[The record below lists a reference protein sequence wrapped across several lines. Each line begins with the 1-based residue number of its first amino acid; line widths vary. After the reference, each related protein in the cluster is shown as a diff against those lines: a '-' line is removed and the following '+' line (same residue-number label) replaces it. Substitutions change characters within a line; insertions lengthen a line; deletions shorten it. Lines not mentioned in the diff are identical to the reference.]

1 MKHKKTAVLLV
12 LLIALAALTWK
23 LSTWLTPQQLQ
34 QALQQTGGW
43 APVLYIG
50 LFVLLPAFFLPVAV
64 LALAGGLL
72 FGLWWGSVYTFIGAV
87 LNCALMFLL
96 ARYVGRSQVQRL
108 VEQKLSPQW
117 QRRLQM
123 ADGKEGFLLLIIL
136 RLIPAVPYNLINYTF
151 GLTGISFSSYLLASA
166 IGIIPGTFAF
176 INIGDK
182 TLEAGSPSFWIAI
195 GLLVLLLAVTGL
207 LGKKLFPG
215 QKKCDLIKK
224 EWRAKMKTANK
235 PKRNYARWII
245 LIVAVLLC
253 ALYFFVP
260 PVQEFVGHA
269 ASVLAS
275 ADVDSVVEYI
285 RSFGAYAMIFSFCLM
300 VFQSVMAPLPAFL
313 ITFANAAIFGWWQGA
328 ILSWTSSMAGAVLCF
343 YIARGLGRDVVE
355 RFAGTGALAS
365 VEGYFEKYGSK
376 TILVC
381 RLLPFVSF
389 DAVSYFAGLTPIKL
403 LPFLIAT
410 GLGQLPATIIY
421 SYVGGMLT
429 GGVKYFVTGL
439 LCIFSLG
446 ILVSIIKRVYN
457 DRQAKAGAQKDGS
470 HE

>member
-50 LFVLLPAFFLPVAV
+50 LFILLPTFFFPVAV

-195 GLLVLLLAVTGL
+195 GLLVLLLVVTGL

-215 QKKCDLIKK
+215 QK
-224 EWRAKMKTANK
+224 
-235 PKRNYARWII
+235 
-245 LIVAVLLC
+245 
-253 ALYFFVP
+253 
-260 PVQEFVGHA
+260 
-269 ASVLAS
+269 
-275 ADVDSVVEYI
+275 
-285 RSFGAYAMIFSFCLM
+285 
-300 VFQSVMAPLPAFL
+300 
-313 ITFANAAIFGWWQGA
+313 NA
-328 ILSWTSSMAGAVLCF
+328 TSSKKNG
-343 YIARGLGRDVVE
+343 E
-355 RFAGTGALAS
+355 
-365 VEGYFEKYGSK
+365 
-376 TILVC
+376 
-381 RLLPFVSF
+381 
-389 DAVSYFAGLTPIKL
+389 
-403 LPFLIAT
+403 
-410 GLGQLPATIIY
+410 
-421 SYVGGMLT
+421 
-429 GGVKYFVTGL
+429 
-439 LCIFSLG
+439 
-446 ILVSIIKRVYN
+446 
-457 DRQAKAGAQKDGS
+457 QK
-470 HE
+470 

>member
-34 QALQQTGGW
+34 QALQQPGGW
-43 APVLYIG
+43 APALYIG
-50 LFVLLPAFFLPVAV
+50 LFILLPAFFFPVAV

-195 GLLVLLLAVTGL
+195 GLLVLLLVVTGL

-215 QKKCDLIKK
+215 QK
-224 EWRAKMKTANK
+224 
-235 PKRNYARWII
+235 
-245 LIVAVLLC
+245 
-253 ALYFFVP
+253 
-260 PVQEFVGHA
+260 
-269 ASVLAS
+269 
-275 ADVDSVVEYI
+275 
-285 RSFGAYAMIFSFCLM
+285 
-300 VFQSVMAPLPAFL
+300 
-313 ITFANAAIFGWWQGA
+313 NA
-328 ILSWTSSMAGAVLCF
+328 TSSKKNG
-343 YIARGLGRDVVE
+343 E
-355 RFAGTGALAS
+355 
-365 VEGYFEKYGSK
+365 
-376 TILVC
+376 
-381 RLLPFVSF
+381 
-389 DAVSYFAGLTPIKL
+389 
-403 LPFLIAT
+403 
-410 GLGQLPATIIY
+410 
-421 SYVGGMLT
+421 
-429 GGVKYFVTGL
+429 
-439 LCIFSLG
+439 
-446 ILVSIIKRVYN
+446 
-457 DRQAKAGAQKDGS
+457 QK
-470 HE
+470 

>member
-50 LFVLLPAFFLPVAV
+50 LFILLPTFFFPVAV

-87 LNCALMFLL
+87 LNCAMMFLL

-215 QKKCDLIKK
+215 QK
-224 EWRAKMKTANK
+224 
-235 PKRNYARWII
+235 
-245 LIVAVLLC
+245 
-253 ALYFFVP
+253 
-260 PVQEFVGHA
+260 
-269 ASVLAS
+269 
-275 ADVDSVVEYI
+275 
-285 RSFGAYAMIFSFCLM
+285 
-300 VFQSVMAPLPAFL
+300 
-313 ITFANAAIFGWWQGA
+313 NA
-328 ILSWTSSMAGAVLCF
+328 TSSKKNG
-343 YIARGLGRDVVE
+343 D
-355 RFAGTGALAS
+355 
-365 VEGYFEKYGSK
+365 
-376 TILVC
+376 
-381 RLLPFVSF
+381 
-389 DAVSYFAGLTPIKL
+389 
-403 LPFLIAT
+403 
-410 GLGQLPATIIY
+410 
-421 SYVGGMLT
+421 
-429 GGVKYFVTGL
+429 
-439 LCIFSLG
+439 
-446 ILVSIIKRVYN
+446 
-457 DRQAKAGAQKDGS
+457 QK
-470 HE
+470 

>member
-1 MKHKKTAVLLV
+1 MKHKKTAMLLV

-50 LFVLLPAFFLPVAV
+50 LFILLPTFFFPVAV

-195 GLLVLLLAVTGL
+195 GLLVLLLVVTGL

-215 QKKCDLIKK
+215 QK
-224 EWRAKMKTANK
+224 
-235 PKRNYARWII
+235 
-245 LIVAVLLC
+245 
-253 ALYFFVP
+253 
-260 PVQEFVGHA
+260 
-269 ASVLAS
+269 
-275 ADVDSVVEYI
+275 
-285 RSFGAYAMIFSFCLM
+285 
-300 VFQSVMAPLPAFL
+300 
-313 ITFANAAIFGWWQGA
+313 NA
-328 ILSWTSSMAGAVLCF
+328 TSSKKNG
-343 YIARGLGRDVVE
+343 E
-355 RFAGTGALAS
+355 
-365 VEGYFEKYGSK
+365 
-376 TILVC
+376 
-381 RLLPFVSF
+381 
-389 DAVSYFAGLTPIKL
+389 
-403 LPFLIAT
+403 
-410 GLGQLPATIIY
+410 
-421 SYVGGMLT
+421 
-429 GGVKYFVTGL
+429 
-439 LCIFSLG
+439 
-446 ILVSIIKRVYN
+446 
-457 DRQAKAGAQKDGS
+457 QK
-470 HE
+470 

>member
-1 MKHKKTAVLLV
+1 MRHKKTAVLLV

-50 LFVLLPAFFLPVAV
+50 LFVLLPAFFFPVAV

-87 LNCALMFLL
+87 LNCAMMFLL

-195 GLLVLLLAVTGL
+195 GLLVLLLVVTGL

-215 QKKCDLIKK
+215 QK
-224 EWRAKMKTANK
+224 
-235 PKRNYARWII
+235 
-245 LIVAVLLC
+245 
-253 ALYFFVP
+253 
-260 PVQEFVGHA
+260 
-269 ASVLAS
+269 
-275 ADVDSVVEYI
+275 
-285 RSFGAYAMIFSFCLM
+285 
-300 VFQSVMAPLPAFL
+300 
-313 ITFANAAIFGWWQGA
+313 NA
-328 ILSWTSSMAGAVLCF
+328 TSSKKNG
-343 YIARGLGRDVVE
+343 E
-355 RFAGTGALAS
+355 
-365 VEGYFEKYGSK
+365 
-376 TILVC
+376 
-381 RLLPFVSF
+381 
-389 DAVSYFAGLTPIKL
+389 
-403 LPFLIAT
+403 
-410 GLGQLPATIIY
+410 
-421 SYVGGMLT
+421 
-429 GGVKYFVTGL
+429 
-439 LCIFSLG
+439 
-446 ILVSIIKRVYN
+446 
-457 DRQAKAGAQKDGS
+457 QK
-470 HE
+470 

>member
-50 LFVLLPAFFLPVAV
+50 LFVLLPAFFFPVAV

-182 TLEAGSPSFWIAI
+182 TLDAGSPSFWIAI

-215 QKKCDLIKK
+215 QK
-224 EWRAKMKTANK
+224 
-235 PKRNYARWII
+235 
-245 LIVAVLLC
+245 
-253 ALYFFVP
+253 
-260 PVQEFVGHA
+260 
-269 ASVLAS
+269 
-275 ADVDSVVEYI
+275 
-285 RSFGAYAMIFSFCLM
+285 
-300 VFQSVMAPLPAFL
+300 
-313 ITFANAAIFGWWQGA
+313 NA
-328 ILSWTSSMAGAVLCF
+328 TSSKKNG
-343 YIARGLGRDVVE
+343 E
-355 RFAGTGALAS
+355 
-365 VEGYFEKYGSK
+365 
-376 TILVC
+376 
-381 RLLPFVSF
+381 
-389 DAVSYFAGLTPIKL
+389 
-403 LPFLIAT
+403 
-410 GLGQLPATIIY
+410 
-421 SYVGGMLT
+421 
-429 GGVKYFVTGL
+429 
-439 LCIFSLG
+439 
-446 ILVSIIKRVYN
+446 
-457 DRQAKAGAQKDGS
+457 QK
-470 HE
+470 

>member
-1 MKHKKTAVLLV
+1 MRHKKTAVLLV

-50 LFVLLPAFFLPVAV
+50 LFILLPAFFFPVAV

-215 QKKCDLIKK
+215 QK
-224 EWRAKMKTANK
+224 
-235 PKRNYARWII
+235 
-245 LIVAVLLC
+245 
-253 ALYFFVP
+253 
-260 PVQEFVGHA
+260 
-269 ASVLAS
+269 
-275 ADVDSVVEYI
+275 
-285 RSFGAYAMIFSFCLM
+285 
-300 VFQSVMAPLPAFL
+300 
-313 ITFANAAIFGWWQGA
+313 NA
-328 ILSWTSSMAGAVLCF
+328 TSSKKNG
-343 YIARGLGRDVVE
+343 E
-355 RFAGTGALAS
+355 
-365 VEGYFEKYGSK
+365 
-376 TILVC
+376 
-381 RLLPFVSF
+381 
-389 DAVSYFAGLTPIKL
+389 
-403 LPFLIAT
+403 
-410 GLGQLPATIIY
+410 
-421 SYVGGMLT
+421 
-429 GGVKYFVTGL
+429 
-439 LCIFSLG
+439 
-446 ILVSIIKRVYN
+446 
-457 DRQAKAGAQKDGS
+457 QK
-470 HE
+470 

>member
-50 LFVLLPAFFLPVAV
+50 LFILLPAFFFPVAV

-136 RLIPAVPYNLINYTF
+136 RLIPTVPYNLINYTF

-195 GLLVLLLAVTGL
+195 GLLVLLLVVTGL

-215 QKKCDLIKK
+215 QK
-224 EWRAKMKTANK
+224 
-235 PKRNYARWII
+235 
-245 LIVAVLLC
+245 
-253 ALYFFVP
+253 
-260 PVQEFVGHA
+260 
-269 ASVLAS
+269 
-275 ADVDSVVEYI
+275 
-285 RSFGAYAMIFSFCLM
+285 
-300 VFQSVMAPLPAFL
+300 
-313 ITFANAAIFGWWQGA
+313 NA
-328 ILSWTSSMAGAVLCF
+328 TSSKKNG
-343 YIARGLGRDVVE
+343 E
-355 RFAGTGALAS
+355 
-365 VEGYFEKYGSK
+365 
-376 TILVC
+376 
-381 RLLPFVSF
+381 
-389 DAVSYFAGLTPIKL
+389 
-403 LPFLIAT
+403 
-410 GLGQLPATIIY
+410 
-421 SYVGGMLT
+421 
-429 GGVKYFVTGL
+429 
-439 LCIFSLG
+439 
-446 ILVSIIKRVYN
+446 
-457 DRQAKAGAQKDGS
+457 QK
-470 HE
+470 

>member
-50 LFVLLPAFFLPVAV
+50 LFILLPTFFFPVAV

-87 LNCALMFLL
+87 LNCAMMFLL

-108 VEQKLSPQW
+108 VKQKLSPQW

-195 GLLVLLLAVTGL
+195 GLLVLLLVVTGL

-215 QKKCDLIKK
+215 QK
-224 EWRAKMKTANK
+224 
-235 PKRNYARWII
+235 
-245 LIVAVLLC
+245 
-253 ALYFFVP
+253 
-260 PVQEFVGHA
+260 
-269 ASVLAS
+269 
-275 ADVDSVVEYI
+275 
-285 RSFGAYAMIFSFCLM
+285 
-300 VFQSVMAPLPAFL
+300 
-313 ITFANAAIFGWWQGA
+313 NA
-328 ILSWTSSMAGAVLCF
+328 TSSKKNG
-343 YIARGLGRDVVE
+343 E
-355 RFAGTGALAS
+355 
-365 VEGYFEKYGSK
+365 
-376 TILVC
+376 
-381 RLLPFVSF
+381 
-389 DAVSYFAGLTPIKL
+389 
-403 LPFLIAT
+403 
-410 GLGQLPATIIY
+410 
-421 SYVGGMLT
+421 
-429 GGVKYFVTGL
+429 
-439 LCIFSLG
+439 
-446 ILVSIIKRVYN
+446 
-457 DRQAKAGAQKDGS
+457 QK
-470 HE
+470 

>member
-50 LFVLLPAFFLPVAV
+50 LFVLLPAFFFPVAV

-207 LGKKLFPG
+207 LG
-215 QKKCDLIKK
+215 
-224 EWRAKMKTANK
+224 T
-235 PKRNYARWII
+235 
-245 LIVAVLLC
+245 
-253 ALYFFVP
+253 
-260 PVQEFVGHA
+260 
-269 ASVLAS
+269 
-275 ADVDSVVEYI
+275 
-285 RSFGAYAMIFSFCLM
+285 
-300 VFQSVMAPLPAFL
+300 
-313 ITFANAAIFGWWQGA
+313 
-328 ILSWTSSMAGAVLCF
+328 
-343 YIARGLGRDVVE
+343 
-355 RFAGTGALAS
+355 
-365 VEGYFEKYGSK
+365 
-376 TILVC
+376 
-381 RLLPFVSF
+381 
-389 DAVSYFAGLTPIKL
+389 VSYTHLT
-403 LPFLIAT
+403 LPT
-410 GLGQLPATIIY
+410 N
-421 SYVGGMLT
+421 S
-429 GGVKYFVTGL
+429 
-439 LCIFSLG
+439 
-446 ILVSIIKRVYN
+446 RV
-457 DRQAKAGAQKDGS
+457 
-470 HE
+470 

>member
-50 LFVLLPAFFLPVAV
+50 LFILLPTFFFPVAV

-166 IGIIPGTFAF
+166 IGIIPATFAF

-215 QKKCDLIKK
+215 QK
-224 EWRAKMKTANK
+224 
-235 PKRNYARWII
+235 
-245 LIVAVLLC
+245 
-253 ALYFFVP
+253 
-260 PVQEFVGHA
+260 
-269 ASVLAS
+269 
-275 ADVDSVVEYI
+275 
-285 RSFGAYAMIFSFCLM
+285 
-300 VFQSVMAPLPAFL
+300 
-313 ITFANAAIFGWWQGA
+313 NA
-328 ILSWTSSMAGAVLCF
+328 TSSKKNG
-343 YIARGLGRDVVE
+343 E
-355 RFAGTGALAS
+355 
-365 VEGYFEKYGSK
+365 
-376 TILVC
+376 
-381 RLLPFVSF
+381 
-389 DAVSYFAGLTPIKL
+389 
-403 LPFLIAT
+403 
-410 GLGQLPATIIY
+410 
-421 SYVGGMLT
+421 
-429 GGVKYFVTGL
+429 
-439 LCIFSLG
+439 
-446 ILVSIIKRVYN
+446 
-457 DRQAKAGAQKDGS
+457 QK
-470 HE
+470 

>member
-1 MKHKKTAVLLV
+1 MRHKKTAVLLV

-50 LFVLLPAFFLPVAV
+50 LFILLPTFFFPVAV

-195 GLLVLLLAVTGL
+195 GLLVLLLVVTGL

-215 QKKCDLIKK
+215 QK
-224 EWRAKMKTANK
+224 
-235 PKRNYARWII
+235 
-245 LIVAVLLC
+245 
-253 ALYFFVP
+253 
-260 PVQEFVGHA
+260 
-269 ASVLAS
+269 
-275 ADVDSVVEYI
+275 
-285 RSFGAYAMIFSFCLM
+285 
-300 VFQSVMAPLPAFL
+300 
-313 ITFANAAIFGWWQGA
+313 NA
-328 ILSWTSSMAGAVLCF
+328 TSSKKNG
-343 YIARGLGRDVVE
+343 E
-355 RFAGTGALAS
+355 
-365 VEGYFEKYGSK
+365 
-376 TILVC
+376 
-381 RLLPFVSF
+381 
-389 DAVSYFAGLTPIKL
+389 
-403 LPFLIAT
+403 
-410 GLGQLPATIIY
+410 
-421 SYVGGMLT
+421 
-429 GGVKYFVTGL
+429 
-439 LCIFSLG
+439 
-446 ILVSIIKRVYN
+446 
-457 DRQAKAGAQKDGS
+457 QK
-470 HE
+470 

>member
-50 LFVLLPAFFLPVAV
+50 LFILLPAFFFPVAV

-87 LNCALMFLL
+87 LNCAMMFLL

-151 GLTGISFSSYLLASA
+151 GLTSISFSSYLLASA

-195 GLLVLLLAVTGL
+195 GLLVLLLVVTGL

-215 QKKCDLIKK
+215 QK
-224 EWRAKMKTANK
+224 
-235 PKRNYARWII
+235 
-245 LIVAVLLC
+245 
-253 ALYFFVP
+253 
-260 PVQEFVGHA
+260 
-269 ASVLAS
+269 
-275 ADVDSVVEYI
+275 
-285 RSFGAYAMIFSFCLM
+285 
-300 VFQSVMAPLPAFL
+300 
-313 ITFANAAIFGWWQGA
+313 NA
-328 ILSWTSSMAGAVLCF
+328 TSSKKIG
-343 YIARGLGRDVVE
+343 E
-355 RFAGTGALAS
+355 
-365 VEGYFEKYGSK
+365 
-376 TILVC
+376 
-381 RLLPFVSF
+381 
-389 DAVSYFAGLTPIKL
+389 
-403 LPFLIAT
+403 
-410 GLGQLPATIIY
+410 
-421 SYVGGMLT
+421 
-429 GGVKYFVTGL
+429 
-439 LCIFSLG
+439 
-446 ILVSIIKRVYN
+446 
-457 DRQAKAGAQKDGS
+457 QK
-470 HE
+470 

>member
-50 LFVLLPAFFLPVAV
+50 LFILLPTFFFPVAV

-87 LNCALMFLL
+87 LNCAMMFLL

-182 TLEAGSPSFWIAI
+182 TLEAGSPSLWIAI

-215 QKKCDLIKK
+215 QK
-224 EWRAKMKTANK
+224 
-235 PKRNYARWII
+235 
-245 LIVAVLLC
+245 
-253 ALYFFVP
+253 
-260 PVQEFVGHA
+260 
-269 ASVLAS
+269 
-275 ADVDSVVEYI
+275 
-285 RSFGAYAMIFSFCLM
+285 
-300 VFQSVMAPLPAFL
+300 
-313 ITFANAAIFGWWQGA
+313 NA
-328 ILSWTSSMAGAVLCF
+328 TSSKKNG
-343 YIARGLGRDVVE
+343 E
-355 RFAGTGALAS
+355 
-365 VEGYFEKYGSK
+365 
-376 TILVC
+376 
-381 RLLPFVSF
+381 
-389 DAVSYFAGLTPIKL
+389 
-403 LPFLIAT
+403 
-410 GLGQLPATIIY
+410 
-421 SYVGGMLT
+421 
-429 GGVKYFVTGL
+429 
-439 LCIFSLG
+439 
-446 ILVSIIKRVYN
+446 
-457 DRQAKAGAQKDGS
+457 QK
-470 HE
+470 

>member
-50 LFVLLPAFFLPVAV
+50 LFVLLPAFFFPVAV

-87 LNCALMFLL
+87 LNCAMMFLL

-195 GLLVLLLAVTGL
+195 GLLVLLLVVTGL

-215 QKKCDLIKK
+215 QK
-224 EWRAKMKTANK
+224 
-235 PKRNYARWII
+235 
-245 LIVAVLLC
+245 
-253 ALYFFVP
+253 
-260 PVQEFVGHA
+260 
-269 ASVLAS
+269 
-275 ADVDSVVEYI
+275 
-285 RSFGAYAMIFSFCLM
+285 
-300 VFQSVMAPLPAFL
+300 
-313 ITFANAAIFGWWQGA
+313 NA
-328 ILSWTSSMAGAVLCF
+328 TSSKKIG
-343 YIARGLGRDVVE
+343 E
-355 RFAGTGALAS
+355 
-365 VEGYFEKYGSK
+365 
-376 TILVC
+376 
-381 RLLPFVSF
+381 
-389 DAVSYFAGLTPIKL
+389 
-403 LPFLIAT
+403 
-410 GLGQLPATIIY
+410 
-421 SYVGGMLT
+421 
-429 GGVKYFVTGL
+429 
-439 LCIFSLG
+439 
-446 ILVSIIKRVYN
+446 
-457 DRQAKAGAQKDGS
+457 QK
-470 HE
+470 